1 MPDMGTTER
10 KRRQKQPLRE
20 RILDAARLIVTRDGF
35 AALSM
40 RKIADAI
47 GYAPATLYLHFDS
60 RDEIVRALCAEG
72 YAQLLERFA
81 PLATIADPTERL
93 KTLCRAYVAFGIE
106 HPQSYRLIFM
116 EDRSHTDAAFV
127 GTPQAADDSSNT
139 ASGLIAGSLAQMKTT
154 GHLPASVDATA
165 WAEALWATLHGIVAL
180 HLTYAAFPRTPLD
193 KVVDA
198 ALDAWFGSARAR
210 GPATTSAAGVAL
222 DVPDAPVPKRRST
235 KRLPTKPKAAQP

>member
-1 MPDMGTTER
+1 MGTPER

-60 RDEIVRALCAEG
+60 REQIVRALCAEG

-81 PLATIADPTERL
+81 PLAAIADPTERV
-93 KTLCRAYVAFGIE
+93 KALCRAYVAFGTE
-106 HPQSYRLIFM
+106 QPQSYRLIFM
-116 EDRSHTDAAFV
+116 EDPAHADAAFV
-127 GTPQAADDSSNT
+127 DATQAADHSSDT
-139 ASGLIAGSLAQMKTT
+139 VSGLLAEALAQMKTA
-154 GHLPASVDATA
+154 GRLPASADAQS

-180 HLTYAAFPRTPLD
+180 HLTCAKFPRTPPD
-193 KVVDA
+193 KLVDT
-198 ALDAWFGSARAR
+198 ALDAWFGSAREPTA
-210 GPATTSAAGVAL
+210 AAASAAGVAL
-222 DVPDAPVPKRRST
+222 DVPAAPAAKRRAT
-235 KRLPTKPKAAQP
+235 KRPAAKPKAAQP

>member
-1 MPDMGTTER
+1 MGTTER

-60 RDEIVRALCAEG
+60 RDQIVRALCAEG

-81 PLATIADPTERL
+81 PLAAIADPAERL
-93 KTLCRAYVAFGIE
+93 KGLCRAYVAFGIE

-116 EDRSHTDAAFV
+116 EDQSHTDAAFA
-127 GTPQAADDSSNT
+127 GTAQAVDDSSDT
-139 ASGLIAGSLAQMKTT
+139 ASGLIARSLAQMKTA
-154 GHLPASVDATA
+154 GRLPASADAAA

-180 HLTYAAFPRTPLD
+180 HLMDATFPRTPLD
-193 KVVDA
+193 TLVDT
-198 ALDAWFGSARAR
+198 ALDAWFGSAREPT
-210 GPATTSAAGVAL
+210 PAAPSAAGVAL
-222 DVPDAPVPKRRST
+222 DVPAAPAPKRRST
-235 KRLPTKPKAAQP
+235 KRPAVKPKAVQP